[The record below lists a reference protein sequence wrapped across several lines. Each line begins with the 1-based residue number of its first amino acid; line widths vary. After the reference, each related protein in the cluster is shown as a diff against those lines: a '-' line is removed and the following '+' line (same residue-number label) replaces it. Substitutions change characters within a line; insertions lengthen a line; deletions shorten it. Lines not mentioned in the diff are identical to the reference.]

1 MIDIKKQ
8 KLFFCLACSL
18 MLELFLGYNSVF
30 ANNTS
35 YIALSNQIARKRQLE
50 VVANNAANTN
60 TTGYEQDEVL
70 FRKVDTK
77 QNSKRNN
84 SFVWA
89 ETTYKNADSGALKV
103 TNRPLDIAIGGDGYL
118 KVITPRGARYTL
130 DGSMIIN
137 NQNILVN
144 IDGYPYSSVDGEA
157 IVLPENFQ
165 RIDVS
170 EDGTIYVDD
179 EDVAIIGV
187 FGFKESDPFIK
198 EGGNLYK
205 AAATDFLLEDY
216 TVISGAIRQ
225 SNVNPTLVM
234 AKMVE
239 MQRSVG
245 MTNNM
250 ISDIS
255 ELDKTV
261 ITRLGK

>member
-1 MIDIKKQ
+1 MIYIKKQ
-8 KLFFCLACSL
+8 RLFFYGCSFL
-18 MLELFLGYNSVF
+18 LLEFCFCCESVF

-35 YIALSNQIARKRQLE
+35 YVALSNQIARKKQLE
-50 VVANNAANTN
+50 LVANNAANISTI
-60 TTGYEQDEVL
+60 GYEQDEVI
-70 FRKVDTK
+70 FRKVDSK
-77 QNSKRNN
+77 QNSKRSN

-89 ETTYKNADSGALKV
+89 ETSYKNADMGGLKI
-103 TNRPLDIAIGGDGYL
+103 TNRPIDLAIGGEGYF
-118 KVITPRGARYTL
+118 KVITPRGERYTL

-144 IDGYPYSSVDGEA
+144 IDGHPYSSVNGEE
-157 IVLPENFQ
+157 IVIPQDFQ
-165 RIDVS
+165 RIDIS
-170 EDGTIYVDD
+170 EDGTVYVDD
-179 EDVAIIGV
+179 EDIDIIGV
-187 FGFKESDPFIK
+187 FSFKESDLLIK
-198 EGGNLYK
+198 EGDRLYK
-205 AAATDFLLEDY
+205 TVGTDFLLENY
-216 TVISGAIRQ
+216 TVISGALRQ

-245 MTNNM
+245 MTNNI

>member
-1 MIDIKKQ
+1 MNINKTSVFLLIF
-8 KLFFCLACSL
+8 LLA
-18 MLELFLGYNSVF
+18 ELFLQCTVF

-50 VVANNAANTN
+50 AVANNAANIDTV
-60 TTGYEQDEVL
+60 GYEQDDIL

-77 QNSKRNN
+77 QNSKRSN

-89 ETTYKNADSGALKV
+89 ETTYKNGDSGSLKI
-103 TNRPLDIAIGGDGYL
+103 TNRPIDLAIGSEGYF
-118 KVITPRGARYTL
+118 KIITPRGSRYTL

-144 IDGYPYSSVDGEA
+144 IDGYPYSSADGEV
-157 IVLPENFQ
+157 ITLPDVFQ

-170 EDGTIYVDD
+170 EDGTVYVDD
-179 EDVAIIGV
+179 EDIAVIGV
-187 FGFKESDPFIK
+187 FGFRESDPLIK
-198 EGGNLYK
+198 EGGRLYK
-205 AAATDFLLEDY
+205 SAGTEYLVENYKIIA
-216 TVISGAIRQ
+216 GAIRQ

-245 MTNNM
+245 MTNNL
-250 ISDIS
+250 ISDVS

>member
-1 MIDIKKQ
+1 MINMNIQ
-8 KLFFCLACSL
+8 KTSCSL
-18 MLELFLGYNSVF
+18 LYFLLAELFLVCNSAF

-50 VVANNAANTN
+50 LVANNAANIN

-77 QNSKRNN
+77 QNSKRSN

-89 ETTYKNADSGALKV
+89 ETTYKNGDSGALKV
-103 TNRPLDIAIGGDGYL
+103 TNRPIDVAIGGEGYF
-118 KVITPRGARYTL
+118 KVITPRGPRYTL

-144 IDGYPYSSVDGEA
+144 IDGYPYASVDGEA
-157 IVLPENFQ
+157 IVVPENFQ

-179 EDVAIIGV
+179 EDIAIIGV

-198 EGGNLYK
+198 EGGRLYK
-205 AAATDFLLEDY
+205 TAAADSLVEDY